1 MVILKLFLFS
11 RIHCFDN
18 VNAIVF
24 VVSLSEYDLTCYEDS
39 VTPRMDESLTLFEN
53 ICENK
58 SFTKVPIILFFN
70 KDDLFQEKIKKID
83 LSVWDREYEGGCDYE
98 KALKHIRERFLK
110 ANHVL
115 SRRIETFVC
124 TTTEGNNFQKTFEQI
139 TSTSLEIFLKK

>member
-1 MVILKLFLFS
+1 MVIHQNFSFS

-39 VTPRMDESLTLFEN
+39 VTPRMDESLGLFEN

-58 SFTKVPIILFFN
+58 SFMKVPIILFFN
-70 KDDLFQEKIKKID
+70 KNDLFQEKIQKID
-83 LSVWDREYEGGCDYE
+83 LSVWDREYEGGCDYD
-98 KALKHIRERFLK
+98 KALKHIRDRFLK

-124 TTTEGNNFQKTFEQI
+124 TTTEENNFQKTFDQI
-139 TSTSLEIFLKK
+139 ISTSLEIFLKK